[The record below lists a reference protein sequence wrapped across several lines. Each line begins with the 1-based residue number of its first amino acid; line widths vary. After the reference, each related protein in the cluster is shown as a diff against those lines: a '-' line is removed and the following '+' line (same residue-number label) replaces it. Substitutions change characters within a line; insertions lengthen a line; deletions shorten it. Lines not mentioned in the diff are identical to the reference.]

1 VNKPLRIVYIGD
13 VKRDNARDNAG
24 NSDTYLLTLANR
36 NDPICVASSKVAK
49 AITISVPVASIIA
62 GIIALTFTNVNKV
75 LETHQTNIG

>member
-1 VNKPLRIVYIGD
+1 MNKPLRIVYIGD

-62 GIIALTFTNVNKV
+62 GIITLTFTNVNKV
-75 LETHQTNIG
+75 LETHQTNIR